1 MELPDEALPAQR
13 DSHLSCVRTRAAET
27 WRVINLMRR
36 RLSCANARVVPRHR
50 LQHCHRVAEAQSVCL
65 DVSAEV
71 STRTILADGNIAHV
85 SRQDDLSER
94 YAGENGT
101 GVMHQ
106 GEFAKFHEERTF
118 RFHTEETL
126 RHAALVQPDTSNGA
140 SRLQLVRIRYVAD
153 ADTDTKRAVAGRG
166 SDAEFRVVFMA
177 DSKLTT
183 GAESLGYPVE
193 LFNVKLI
200 TCLFLNA
207 FKHVK
212 R

>member
-1 MELPDEALPAQR
+1 MRRLRRRQDDSPVNTGGRPSKQSRASADRGEELDRLVERWHMELPDEALPAQR

-106 GEFAKFHEERTF
+106 GEFAKFHEERT
-118 RFHTEETL
+118 
-126 RHAALVQPDTSNGA
+126 S
-140 SRLQLVRIRYVAD
+140 S
-153 ADTDTKRAVAGRG
+153 AGRCEQLAIFYASCRCLYVYHFSCG
-166 SDAEFRVVFMA
+166 
-177 DSKLTT
+177 
-183 GAESLGYPVE
+183 VE
-193 LFNVKLI
+193 LFHFHATPLA
-200 TCLFLNA
+200 LA
-207 FKHVK
+207 
-212 R
+212 RR